1 MSGTI
6 TKAPPLSHR
15 EILSSALS
23 LTPECGAVWQR
34 TCFRFGFD
42 SQHSDVTTP
51 EETALNRKAFALMR
65 KEYPETTE
73 QQWYMMDDED
83 RQVWRD
89 KANAEDM
96 Q

>member
-1 MSGTI
+1 M
-6 TKAPPLSHR
+6 
-15 EILSSALS
+15 
-23 LTPECGAVWQR
+23 
-34 TCFRFGFD
+34 
-42 SQHSDVTTP
+42 TTP
-51 EETALNRKAFALMR
+51 EEAALNRKAFALMR